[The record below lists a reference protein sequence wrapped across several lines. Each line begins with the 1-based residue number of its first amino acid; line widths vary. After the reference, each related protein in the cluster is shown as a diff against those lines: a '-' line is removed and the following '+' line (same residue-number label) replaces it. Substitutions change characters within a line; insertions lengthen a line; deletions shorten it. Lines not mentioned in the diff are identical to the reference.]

1 MSILWIVIFLALPA
15 FLLWLCDK
23 LPSLN
28 KIGVVILCY
37 AVGMVI
43 GNTGLLPEAFTTAA
57 QPGRDS
63 TLSLL
68 QSVTICI
75 ALPMILFSL
84 DIRRWFRIAKKGL
97 LCMLL
102 ACVSVIVVTCIIHLC
117 VGGSDPDSAEYAAA
131 SVAVYTGGTVNLG
144 SIRASIGL
152 SADDFIVFNTY
163 DAFLSV
169 LYLLFLSTA
178 ARPVF
183 RKVFRMPVYEVGT
196 FSGEAADSDAIDE
209 SPAAFKTLLK
219 KKNFPGMLA
228 ALGISAVIFGVS
240 YGLNMLASKFDPSL
254 GMTVMMLTITT
265 LSILCSFSPK
275 IRSLNCSFQFGMY
288 IIYVFC
294 LSVAASA
301 DFKALLNFDPVIFIY
316 VAVSIAGSM
325 LLHAF
330 LSSLF
335 RIDTDTMII
344 TSVSAVCSPPFVPSV
359 AASLKNR
366 DVMLTGLA
374 TGVIGY
380 ALGNYLGI
388 AVNWLFRL
396 F

>member
-1 MSILWIVIFLALPA
+1 MNILWIVIILILPA
-15 FLLWLCDK
+15 LLILLCRK
-23 LPSLN
+23 FPALN
-28 KIGVVILCY
+28 KIGIVILCY

-43 GNTGLLPEAFTTAA
+43 GNTGILPESFTAAA
-57 QPGRDS
+57 QPGGDS
-63 TLSLL
+63 ALSLL

-84 DIRRWFRIAKKGL
+84 DIRRWFRIAKKGM

-102 ACVSVIVVTCIIHLC
+102 AGISVIAVSCIIHLC
-117 VGGSDPDSAEYAAA
+117 VGRGDANSPLYAAA
-131 SVAVYTGGTVNLG
+131 SVAVYTGGTINLA
-144 SIRASIGL
+144 SIRTSIGL

-163 DAFLSV
+163 DAFISV
-169 LYLLFLSTA
+169 LYLFFLSTA

-183 RKVFRMPVYEVGT
+183 RRVFRLPAFTVPD
-196 FSGEAADSDAIDE
+196 AAAEDTDRAVIDE
-209 SPAAFKTLLK
+209 SPEAYGALLR
-219 KKNFPGMLA
+219 KKNIPGLFA
-228 ALGISAVIFGVS
+228 ALGISAVIFGVA
-240 YGLNMLASKFDPSL
+240 YLLNMLASRADPSL

-265 LSILCSFSPK
+265 LGILCSFCPR
-275 IRSLNCSFQFGMY
+275 IRNLRSSFQFGMY

-301 DFKALLNFDPVIFIY
+301 DFRALLNFDLSIFLY
-316 VAVSIAGSM
+316 VAGAIVGSTV
-325 LLHAF
+325 LHA
-330 LSSLF
+330 LLCSLF
-335 RIDTDTMII
+335 RIDADTMII
-344 TSVSAVCSPPFVPSV
+344 TSVSAICSPPFVPSV

-366 DVMLTGLA
+366 DVVLTGLA

-388 AVNWLFRL
+388 AVAWLYRL